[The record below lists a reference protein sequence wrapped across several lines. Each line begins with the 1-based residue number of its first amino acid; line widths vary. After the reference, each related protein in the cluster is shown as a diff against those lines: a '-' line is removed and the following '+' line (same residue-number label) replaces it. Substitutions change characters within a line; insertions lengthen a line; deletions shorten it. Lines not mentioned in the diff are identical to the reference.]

1 MSSRWPSRRA
11 GARARP
17 ASVFDVIGKRRW
29 FYAFSLLIT
38 IPGLIFIILTFL
50 TGGQEGLKFSI
61 DFTGGTVLEVHF
73 ARDQQPTPAEIR
85 AVLDE
90 QGLDGDSAVVTTGDK
105 QYVLIRTEALGLV
118 EQPPP
123 TAPPLPSA
131 SGSPGASA
139 TVVASA
145 SPSPSASSSPS
156 PSSSAAAGAGG
167 SPSPSGS
174 PGA

>member
-17 ASVFDVIGKRRW
+17 APVFDIIGRRRW

-38 IPGLIFIILTFL
+38 IPGFIFIILTFL

-73 ARDQQPTPAEIR
+73 AQEPQPAPADIR
-85 AVLDE
+85 AILQE
-90 QGLDGDSAVVTTGDK
+90 QGLDGQAAVVTSGDK

-118 EQPPP
+118 EQPAP
-123 TAPPLPSA
+123 TASPLPSA
-131 SGSPGASA
+131 SGSPA
-139 TVVASA
+139 ASA
-145 SPSPSASSSPS
+145 SA
-156 PSSSAAAGAGG
+156 
-167 SPSPSGS
+167 
-174 PGA
+174 